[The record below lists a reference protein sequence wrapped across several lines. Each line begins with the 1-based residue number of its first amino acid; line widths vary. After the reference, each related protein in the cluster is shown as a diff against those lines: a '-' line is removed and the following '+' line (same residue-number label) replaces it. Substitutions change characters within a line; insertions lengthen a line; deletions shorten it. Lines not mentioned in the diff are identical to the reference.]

1 MNNNDVAKRMLALRA
16 AFASNP
22 TYASFQRQ
30 FQTLLE
36 RRRFEMD
43 AGVVSEARGIALIGA
58 SGSGKT
64 TAVNRL
70 LRSSS
75 DLVLGGI
82 DDIRCDVVSFPVPSP
97 ATLKFVGQT
106 ALHSL
111 GYPLR
116 RDKTAY
122 IIWDM
127 VREHLHARRTLFLH
141 LDEAQDLSLHQT
153 PREMQSV
160 INTLKSLMQNRSWPV
175 GMILSG
181 MPALKNM
188 LNHDPQLA
196 RRFYPIEFPSLNAI
210 NDIEQV
216 FSTIS
221 FYAAKADLTPAE
233 DLLLPDFAA
242 RLIHAAAG
250 EFGLTIELI
259 IAAIERAL
267 LREASVLEPRDFREA
282 FTLRSG
288 CVDGLNPFVAEDFER
303 IDSRKLLGGGI

>member
-1 MNNNDVAKRMLALRA
+1 M
-16 AFASNP
+16 
-22 TYASFQRQ
+22 T
-30 FQTLLE
+30 
-36 RRRFEMD
+36 RR
-43 AGVVSEARGIALIGA
+43 
-58 SGSGKT
+58 
-64 TAVNRL
+64 
-70 LRSSS
+70 
-75 DLVLGGI
+75 
-82 DDIRCDVVSFPVPSP
+82 
-97 ATLKFVGQT
+97 
-106 ALHSL
+106 

-127 VREHLHARRTLFLH
+127 VRDHLQARQTLFLH

-175 GMILSG
+175 GMVLSG
-181 MPALKNM
+181 MPALKDM

-196 RRFYPIEFPSLNAI
+196 RRFYPIEFPRLNAF

-221 FYAAKADLTPAE
+221 FYADRAE
-233 DLLLPDFAA
+233 LFPDDDLLAPDFAA

-250 EFGLTIELI
+250 EFGLTVELI
-259 IAAIERAL
+259 IAAVERAL
-267 LREASVLEPRDFREA
+267 NRRVPTLAPNDFREA
-282 FTLRSG
+282 FALRAG

-303 IDSRKLLGGGI
+303 IDSRTLLGGGV